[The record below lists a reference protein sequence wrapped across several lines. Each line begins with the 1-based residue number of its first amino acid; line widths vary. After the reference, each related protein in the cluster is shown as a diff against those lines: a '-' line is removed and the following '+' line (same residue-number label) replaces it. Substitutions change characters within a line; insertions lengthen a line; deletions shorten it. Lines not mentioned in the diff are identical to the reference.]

1 MKLELH
7 TYEVDDVQFSSET
20 RLSGRT
26 LNIDRQAIVDM
37 VSEDSHFN
45 EVEVHLVRPG
55 DDIRLINVLDVVE
68 PRHKVS
74 GPGSIFPGLLGPVF
88 GVGSGRTDR
97 LTGPVVALCSEPM
110 TDEPVYW
117 RDSIMDMTGP
127 AARYNLFRD
136 NHVLVLALKP
146 RLLDET
152 ADRGASA
159 LTNHA
164 YGAGHVRDY
173 NHAARMAGL
182 RVAEYLSRCARGA
195 TADSV
200 DVYELGNGRPGLPR
214 VYFACQLVLH
224 RVYGELLGW
233 QPTLLHP
240 NEFFDGAVFNPYNPP
255 ACGRETTY
263 WLQNHP
269 VVHQLYALH
278 NREIDFAGVLLQ
290 RAQVMSQD
298 DKDRTTDY
306 SVKLLNMAGADGL
319 VLTWSG
325 SGNPGVDTMML
336 AAKAEKAGIKSTVV
350 NSEMSKYAGD
360 TGITYFPPEAD
371 AVVCAGNYEEETD
384 LPRMETV
391 LGGSMLGNPEI
402 DARGPM
408 SLPLRYLL
416 GSTNVTGANRLSSVS
431 Y

>member
-7 TYEVDDVQFSSET
+7 TFEVDDVRFSSET

-117 RDSIMDMTGP
+117 RDSILDMTGP

-164 YGAGHVRDY
+164 YGAGHVRTTTTLREWPVSEWP
-173 NHAARMAGL
+173 NTCRAAPG
-182 RVAEYLSRCARGA
+182 GT

-200 DVYELGNGRPGLPR
+200 DVYEIGNARPGLPR

-290 RAQVMSQD
+290 RAQVMTQD

-306 SVKLLNMAGADGL
+306 SVKLLNMVGADGL

-391 LGGSMLGNPEI
+391 LGGTMLGNPEI

-416 GSTNVTGANRLSSVS
+416 GSTNVTGANHLSSVS

>member
-55 DDIRLINVLDVVE
+55 EDTRLINVLDVVE

-74 GPGSIFPGLLGPVF
+74 GPGGMFPGLLGPAV
-88 GVGSGRTDR
+88 GVGAGRTDR
-97 LTGPVVALCSEPM
+97 LTNPVVALCSEPM

-182 RVAEYLSRCARGA
+182 RVAEYLSRCAQSDGRG
-195 TADSV
+195 
-200 DVYELGNGRPGLPR
+200 
-214 VYFACQLVLH
+214 
-224 RVYGELLGW
+224 
-233 QPTLLHP
+233 
-240 NEFFDGAVFNPYNPP
+240 
-255 ACGRETTY
+255 
-263 WLQNHP
+263 
-269 VVHQLYALH
+269 
-278 NREIDFAGVLLQ
+278 
-290 RAQVMSQD
+290 
-298 DKDRTTDY
+298 
-306 SVKLLNMAGADGL
+306 
-319 VLTWSG
+319 
-325 SGNPGVDTMML
+325 
-336 AAKAEKAGIKSTVV
+336 
-350 NSEMSKYAGD
+350 
-360 TGITYFPPEAD
+360 
-371 AVVCAGNYEEETD
+371 
-384 LPRMETV
+384 
-391 LGGSMLGNPEI
+391 
-402 DARGPM
+402 
-408 SLPLRYLL
+408 
-416 GSTNVTGANRLSSVS
+416 
-431 Y
+431 

>member
-1 MKLELH
+1 MSTVKKSL
-7 TYEVDDVQFSSET
+7 
-20 RLSGRT
+20 
-26 LNIDRQAIVDM
+26 DM
-37 VSEDSHFN
+37 VSEDGHFS

-55 DDIRLINVLDVVE
+55 DDIRIINVLDVVE

-74 GPGSIFPGLLGPVF
+74 GPGGMFPGLLGPAV

-97 LTGPVVALCSEPM
+97 LTNPVVALCSEPM

-164 YGAGHVRDY
+164 YGAGHVQDY

-182 RVAEYLSRCARGA
+182 RVAEYLSCCARGT

-200 DVYELGNGRPGLPR
+200 DVYELGDARPGLPK

-269 VVHQLYALH
+269 VVRAAVRTAQPG
-278 NREIDFAGVLLQ
+278 NRL
-290 RAQVMSQD
+290 RRCPPS
-298 DKDRTTDY
+298 
-306 SVKLLNMAGADGL
+306 AGAGYEPGRQGPHYGL
-319 VLTWSG
+319 LCEAAGHVEERMGLCS
-325 SGNPGVDTMML
+325 PGRVPGTL
-336 AAKAEKAGIKSTVV
+336 ASI
-350 NSEMSKYAGD
+350 
-360 TGITYFPPEAD
+360 P
-371 AVVCAGNYEEETD
+371 
-384 LPRMETV
+384 
-391 LGGSMLGNPEI
+391 
-402 DARGPM
+402 
-408 SLPLRYLL
+408 
-416 GSTNVTGANRLSSVS
+416 
-431 Y
+431 